1 MQYWSLCFQKLMS
14 LISYQ
19 PAVFLK
25 VKMGLFPPRH
35 FQWFHTT
42 YWVVNNVSIPNR
54 LSIIWLSTLVPTMF
68 LHSQRAPATGDH
80 QSMPKHA
87 LNLNPT
93 HSSRL
98 SVNANTLRSLHLSC
112 QWKVIPLSLKFL
124 SPCMKIVVELFY
136 LLYRY
141 YYRGICIISFT
152 TDCRFCG
159 YKNLIHPC
167 LPQSSVD
174 SRCSNGC
181 SELKWIWQ
189 FT

>member
-1 MQYWSLCFQKLMS
+1 M
-14 LISYQ
+14 
-19 PAVFLK
+19 
-25 VKMGLFPPRH
+25 
-35 FQWFHTT
+35 
-42 YWVVNNVSIPNR
+42 NNILIPNR
-54 LSIIWLSTLVPTMF
+54 LSIISLSSLVPMMS
-68 LHSQRAPATGDH
+68 LHSQRAPATWNH

-98 SVNANTLRSLHLSC
+98 SVNTNTSRSLHRSC
-112 QWKVIPLSLKFL
+112 QWKVIALSSKFL
-124 SPCMKIVVELFY
+124 STFMKIVVELFY

-141 YYRGICIISFT
+141 YYIDICIISFT

-174 SRCSNGC
+174 SRCSNGS
-181 SELKWIWQ
+181 SELK
-189 FT
+189 